1 MSQPKL
7 PPDLSAQLSYLG
19 LSAQCYQPVS
29 MFKPDKRKL
38 PNVAN
43 EDDPWQVF
51 LRRPGEI
58 GVLAVAY
65 GDTLREAIDAAI
77 DLRPGV
83 SAAAR
88 RLAVAVEELTE
99 TIQCL

>member
-7 PPDLSAQLSYLG
+7 PPDLAAEIAYLG
-19 LSAQCYQPVS
+19 FVASCYQPVT

-38 PNVAN
+38 PNVPN

-58 GVLAVAY
+58 GIPISAS
-65 GDTLREAIDAAI
+65 GETLREAVEAALY
-77 DLRPGV
+77 LRPGL
-83 SAAAR
+83 SAAMI
-88 RLAVAVEELTE
+88 RLGDALDGLTGDL
-99 TIQCL
+99 QCR